1 MPRHRAQTGRIPP
14 PPLGWWLRAALALAG
29 AAVLVAL
36 LNGCSKPAQPAGPS
50 APATNAAAPAAAV
63 QEVAMDTSQ
72 SVVVTQD
79 LDFGTA
85 RPSLAEALAQIDR
98 FSTPDDG
105 RGRTFAILE
114 AFNGEWQPDGKMRV
128 SLRISTEKP
137 GLARVVFRRTNTE
150 LWKSRIQLST
160 NKPPFRAGE
169 LRILFDNGD
178 GKTFTV
184 DGSTNPSTILDAM
197 LKEPGLPVA
206 VAWPDGAER
215 ELSFIY
221 SSCGCP
227 IKVACRRVGA
237 RTERTKA
244 ASQVLF
250 PDDPAAMA
258 VINRLMAW

>member
-1 MPRHRAQTGRIPP
+1 MPTDRPRPGRIPS
-14 PPLGWWLRAALALAG
+14 PPLGWWLRAAVALAG
-29 AAVLVAL
+29 AILLVAL
-36 LNGCSKPAQPAGPS
+36 LNGCTPGGQPGPT
-50 APATNAAAPAAAV
+50 AATNAPAAPAAAV
-63 QEVAMDTSQ
+63 PEVAMDTAQ
-72 SVVVTQD
+72 SVVITQD

-85 RPSLAEALAQIDR
+85 RPTLAEALAQIDR
-98 FSTPDDG
+98 LSTPDDG

-150 LWKSRIQLST
+150 LWKSRVTLAT
-160 NKPPFRAGE
+160 NKPPFQAGQ

-178 GKTFTV
+178 GKTYNV
-184 DGSTNPSTILDAM
+184 DGSTNPATILDAM
-197 LKEPGLPVA
+197 LKEPGLPVSM
-206 VAWPDGAER
+206 AWPDGAER

-244 ASQVLF
+244 ASQVIF
-250 PDDPAAMA
+250 PDDPAALA